1 MNTSELFLTFLAT
14 IFVNNLVLTRFLGLC
29 PFLGTSK
36 NASSSIGMGLSVI
49 FVITF
54 SSFVSYIINFL
65 ILKPNDL
72 EYLQTLVF
80 ILVIASLVQ
89 ILEIL
94 LKKFFR
100 TLYQALGIFLPLVTT
115 NCAVLGVVLINTGA
129 NKSLLG
135 STLYGFAAS
144 CGFALALITLN
155 SIRENLFDK
164 SIPESFKG
172 NAILF
177 ITIGILSLGYMGFAL
192 MDK

>member
-1 MNTSELFLTFLAT
+1 MTSLALTFLTT

-36 NASSSIGMGLSVI
+36 NSSSSIGMGLTVI

-54 SSFVSYIINFL
+54 SSFITHIVNYL
-65 ILKPNDL
+65 ILVPYNL
-72 EYLQTLVF
+72 QYLQTLVF
-80 ILVIASLVQ
+80 ILIIASMVQ
-89 ILEIL
+89 IIEIL

-100 TLYQALGIFLPLVTT
+100 SLYQALGIFLPLVTT
-115 NCAVLGVVLINTGA
+115 NCAVLGVVLINTG
-129 NKSLLG
+129 NHSSLLN
-135 STLYGFAAS
+135 STLYGFSAA
-144 CGFALALITLN
+144 CGFALALLTLN
-155 SIRENLFDK
+155 SIRENLHEK

-177 ITIGILSLGYMGFAL
+177 ISIGILALGYMGFQL